1 MGEFGGEIGKL
12 LGTLGK
18 ASLYG
23 QVASAVGGTGA
34 GIGATIGG
42 LVGPEGAM
50 IGYVVGKVTE
60 DVGRLGAAIATMPI
74 KIERWADSLM
84 ESTRDLRRFN
94 GTIANVF
101 AQLDRQQIML
111 GVRTARETGGTTA
124 GLGEA
129 LMDLR
134 EEMQPLK
141 EIAINV
147 RNLGATGAVR
157 FATAM
162 VKQAEPMLRAALI
175 AVFPVGVGLAI
186 QVALDKI
193 LEEIKRNN
201 RVQGNQFQQAV
212 IEGMRRPIN
221 DKF

>member
-1 MGEFGGEIGKL
+1 
-12 LGTLGK
+12 
-18 ASLYG
+18 
-23 QVASAVGGTGA
+23 
-34 GIGATIGG
+34 
-42 LVGPEGAM
+42 
-50 IGYVVGKVTE
+50 
-60 DVGRLGAAIATMPI
+60 
-74 KIERWADSLM
+74 M